1 MRKKLLVSIMVMLMV
16 LVLTACNSGEDPTVA
31 FCDALTELKETAPTI
46 AALGDAADLAQIVQL
61 GAAMDNNWKSLA
73 SAVEDMDTAV
83 QSAFAPYDEQ
93 FTSIPAITQQMAVP
107 VARTSLDAKNSIAAE
122 TYSELYPGQCQ

>member
-1 MRKKLLVSIMVMLMV
+1 MTKTV
-16 LVLTACNSGEDPTVA
+16 LVFIAASLITLMLVACDGGEDPTVA
-31 FCDALTELKETAPTI
+31 FCDALTELNETAPTI

-61 GAAMDNNWKSLA
+61 GAAMDNNWKSLS

-83 QSAFAPYDEQ
+83 QSAFAPYNEQ